1 MAELVIQD
9 EALAQ
14 RIRRIAQEE
23 GRPVDDVLRSMVGNY
38 EAKTARRDPL
48 ESFNDVF
55 RGKSLDLTRT
65 VRATEENHY
74 RKKYGDSD

>member
-1 MAELVIQD
+1 MAELVIRD

-14 RIRRIAQEE
+14 RIRDIAREE
-23 GRPVDDVLRSMVGNY
+23 GRPVEDVLRTMVGSY

-55 RGKSLDLTRT
+55 RGKSLDMSKT